1 MYLPPHDIET
11 TAGEAYWQ
19 SVEGEEREAFLAE
32 MTAAADAEYM
42 LLVVADDREADNGN
56 RSL

>member
-19 SVEGEEREAFLAE
+19 SVEDEERETFLAE
-32 MTAAADAEYM
+32 MTAEADAEYM
-42 LLVVADDREADNGN
+42 MAVLDDHEV
-56 RSL
+56 SK